1 MSEPRSPQE
10 IADECARILDSEVF
24 INALKRIEDAALEDL
39 LSASGE
45 TADLIRR
52 EKADVMKV
60 CRTIPDAIR
69 VEMLAARQALKPR
82 GGVA

>member
-1 MSEPRSPQE
+1 MTDNQTAQE
-10 IADECARILDSEVF
+10 IADEAERILGSSVF
-24 INALKRIEDAALEDL
+24 TNALQRIHDAALEDL